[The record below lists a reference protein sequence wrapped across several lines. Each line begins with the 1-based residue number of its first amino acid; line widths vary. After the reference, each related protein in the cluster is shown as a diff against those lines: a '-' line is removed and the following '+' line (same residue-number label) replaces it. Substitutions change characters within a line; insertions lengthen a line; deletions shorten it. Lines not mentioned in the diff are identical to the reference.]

1 MFINSSNLFFSK
13 SRKYIF
19 VFMFEEVSYSVSL
32 QLSCKMKREFRAVE
46 VCQMMSTS
54 RAVQLAVKYATRIGL
69 MQVAQRVNEIARQ
82 KADEERTDG
91 VDAPSVSNSCSRL
104 PLRWMPSAISR
115 SVFEELVKKVLFYI
129 WFCWLYSS
137 LMRSTDLLWF

>member
-1 MFINSSNLFFSK
+1 
-13 SRKYIF
+13 
-19 VFMFEEVSYSVSL
+19 MFEEVSYSVSL

-104 PLRWMPSAISR
+104 PLR
-115 SVFEELVKKVLFYI
+115 
-129 WFCWLYSS
+129 
-137 LMRSTDLLWF
+137 